1 MYVKNK
7 FQSYHIDLYIKQ
19 QVLQMKLIVTLDFLV
34 NFKVYKVVSG
44 MIKWL
49 LLSKKYGQEFTF
61 K

>member
-7 FQSYHIDLYIKQ
+7 FQSYHIDWYIKQ

>member
-19 QVLQMKLIVTLDFLV
+19 QVLQMKLIVTLDFLA

>member
-7 FQSYHIDLYIKQ
+7 FQSYHIDSYIKQ